1 MQTEMVR
8 RSMIGADY
16 SGNSRFA
23 SKLICGDC
31 GKLYGKKKWHSTSKY
46 ANDIYR
52 CNAKY
57 NKGQAQCQTPNLT
70 EEEDIK
76 ARFIK
81 AYNLVMCDKKQIIE
95 DTLAVKEMLADTTD
109 IDIKSTELQ
118 AKIEKISADVSMM
131 VRKNAKTQQDQIEFA
146 ARYEELTK
154 EYETQKTL

>member
-1 MQTEMVR
+1 MQRKIQQM
-8 RSMIGADY
+8 
-16 SGNSRFA
+16 A
-23 SKLICGDC
+23 S
-31 GKLYGKKKWHSTSKY
+31 TM
-46 ANDIYR
+46 
-52 CNAKY
+52 
-57 NKGQAQCQTPNLT
+57 LT

-95 DTLAVKEMLADTTD
+95 DTLAVIEMLADTTD
-109 IDIKSTELQ
+109 IDIKITELQ